1 MLVISIEE
9 TSYKGM
15 FRATL
20 EKGSAFFIRKEY
32 LSSVNFEELCEGYE
46 LSEEQHEELLDA
58 GLCCVVELKAV
69 EYLARAEQS
78 RFGLN
83 RKLKQKGYNDVYIK
97 NALDFLE
104 QANYLSDERYAR
116 AWLNTRKINHY
127 EGHSRLLSELL
138 SRGIP
143 RDVAQNAL
151 QEFFTE
157 NDEDEICLKAYA
169 KAVKNKK
176 SGDKL
181 IAALIKS
188 GFTLKQIHNAESQQ
202 EI

>member
-169 KAVKNKK
+169 KAVK
-176 SGDKL
+176 
-181 IAALIKS
+181 
-188 GFTLKQIHNAESQQ
+188 SQQ